1 MRVES
6 RKPEARGEVLAVV
19 VAVEATF
26 VFNWV
31 AVAVLAAA
39 AEFVVFKEAV
49 AFECGNIRAKLPR
62 RLCSSIVS
70 TRIRKSS
77 GVITSRIVL
86 MLG

>member
-1 MRVES
+1 MRVEP

-39 AEFVVFKEAV
+39 EFVVFKEAA